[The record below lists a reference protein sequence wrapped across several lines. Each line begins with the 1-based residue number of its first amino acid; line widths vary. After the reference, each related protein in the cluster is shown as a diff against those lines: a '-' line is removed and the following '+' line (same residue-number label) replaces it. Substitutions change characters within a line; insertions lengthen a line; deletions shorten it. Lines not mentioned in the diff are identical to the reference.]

1 MRVTSELLEQ
11 MQYELM
17 LLSRYQLRPHYAEE
31 PVLERS
37 AYVLL
42 NRLERVEPMTLKEL
56 SRALGLDTST
66 IHRQVGGLLRHG
78 YVCYA
83 ASSPSQV
90 GRRITWTEP
99 GRDAL
104 IAARTLYKEGLNK
117 VVGDWSAAKQT
128 RFMEL
133 LREFNQDVE
142 RLEQTPWPRT
152 EA

>member
-1 MRVTSELLEQ
+1 MKVSNELLEQ

-17 LLSRYQLRPHYAEE
+17 LLSRYQLRPYYYEG
-31 PVLERS
+31 PMLERS

-90 GRRITWTEP
+90 ARRITWTES
-99 GRDAL
+99 GREAL
-104 IAARTLYKEGLNK
+104 IAARTLYKEGLDR
-117 VVGDWSAAKQT
+117 VVGDWSAEKQT

-133 LREFNQDVE
+133 LRAFNQDVE
-142 RLEQTPWPRT
+142 RLEETPWPRA
-152 EA
+152 EP